1 MSWLEDW
8 DHAAEDAEK
17 EELDYFLSEEDL
29 TSTDEIIWDKDTCA
43 RLENEWNPAEDTE
56 QDVCIEDDPVL
67 RLWGDVP
74 ENADDPSAPISEST
88 ILEQLDE
95 ISVERLEDSAR
106 TEKEFLRVCREWD
119 RLDANR
125 RRRERYHEILQ
136 DVLSPTGSELYGGR
150 IFPSSLD
157 APEQKLIL
165 QGMFLDL
172 LYNCPYEMHQ
182 LTGDAFLSKIV
193 ENLSADQKEVLY
205 FLSLQLYSTARLAS
219 VREQSDR
226 NIRKVRDTY
235 TRKLQRQL
243 YGHLRQKK
251 EEDLTNREREFL
263 FRYAEALEEK
273 GTSRARVKKE
283 TKYPKRKKAA
293 HTDGGVSVWIGGAL

>member
-1 MSWLEDW
+1 MSWLMDL
-8 DHAAEDAEK
+8 
-17 EELDYFLSEEDL
+17 EEGLEYLLSEDDSE
-29 TSTDEIIWDKDTCA
+29 SDEIVLGKDTFA
-43 RLENEWNPAEDTE
+43 RLENEWDPTEDAE
-56 QDVCIEDDPVL
+56 QDVSNEDDPVL

-74 ENADDPSAPISEST
+74 ENAEDPGAPISEST

-95 ISVERLEDSAR
+95 LSVERLEDSAR
-106 TEKEFLRVCREWD
+106 TEKEFLRVCKEWD

-125 RRRERYHEILQ
+125 RRRERYHEIQQ
-136 DVLSPTGSELYGGR
+136 DALSPVGSELYGGR

-157 APEQKLIL
+157 APEQKLLL
-165 QGMFLDL
+165 QGRFLDI

-182 LTGDAFLSKIV
+182 LTGDTFLSKIV
-193 ENLSADQKEVLY
+193 ANLSADQKEVLY

-243 YGHLRQKK
+243 YGHLRRKQSAG
-251 EEDLTNREREFL
+251 ETMTIREREFL
-263 FRYAEALEEK
+263 SQYEQALEET
-273 GTSRARVKKE
+273 GTARAKVRKE
-283 TKYPKRKKAA
+283 NKYPKRKKAT
-293 HTDGGVSVWIGGAL
+293 HTNDGVGARIGAAL

>member
-8 DHAAEDAEK
+8 NHAAEDAEK

-43 RLENEWNPAEDTE
+43 RLENEWNPAEETE
-56 QDVCIEDDPVL
+56 QDVCMEDDPVL

-74 ENADDPSAPISEST
+74 ENADDPGTPISEST

-136 DVLSPTGSELYGGR
+136 DVLSPSGSELYGGR

-165 QGMFLDL
+165 QGMFLDF

-193 ENLSADQKEVLY
+193 EDLSADQKEVLY

-243 YGHLRQKK
+243 FGHLCWKN
-251 EEDLTNREREFL
+251 EEELTNREREFL
-263 FRYAEALEEK
+263 SKYTEVLEEK
-273 GTSRARVKKE
+273 GTTRARVKKE
-283 TKYPKRKKAA
+283 NKYPKRKKAA
-293 HTDGGVSVWIGGAL
+293 RTDRVRACG

>member
-8 DHAAEDAEK
+8 NHAAADAA
-17 EELDYFLSEEDL
+17 EELEYLLCEDEP

-125 RRRERYHEILQ
+125 RRRERYHEVLQ
-136 DVLSPTGSELYGGR
+136 DVLTPSGSELYGGR

-193 ENLSADQKEVLY
+193 EDLSADQKEVLY

-243 YGHLRQKK
+243 FGHLCRKN
-251 EEDLTNREREFL
+251 EEELTNREREFL
-263 FRYAEALEEK
+263 SKYTEVLEEK
-273 GTSRARVKKE
+273 GTTRARVKKE
-283 TKYPKRKKAA
+283 NKYPKRKKAA
-293 HTDGGVSVWIGGAL
+293 RTDGVRACG

>member
-8 DHAAEDAEK
+8 NHAAEDAEE
-17 EELDYFLSEEDL
+17 EELEYLQFDEEPV
-29 TSTDEIIWDKDTCA
+29 STDEIIWDKDTCA
-43 RLENEWNPAEDTE
+43 RLENELNPTEETE
-56 QDVCIEDDPVL
+56 QNVCMEDDPVL

-74 ENADDPSAPISEST
+74 ENADDPGAPISEST

-136 DVLSPTGSELYGGR
+136 DVLSPSGSELYGGR

-157 APEQKLIL
+157 TPEQKLIL

-172 LYNCPYEMHQ
+172 LYDCPYEMHQ

-243 YGHLRQKK
+243 YGYLRRKK
-251 EEDLTNREREFL
+251 EEELTNREREFL
-263 FRYAEALEEK
+263 SSYAEVLEEK
-273 GTSRARVKKE
+273 GTTRARVKKE
-283 TKYPKRKKAA
+283 NKYPIRRKAA
-293 HTDGGVSVWIGGAL
+293 HTDGDVGARIGGAL

>member
-8 DHAAEDAEK
+8 NHAAETAEE
-17 EELDYFLSEEDL
+17 EELKYLLCEGEPA
-29 TSTDEIIWDKDTCA
+29 STDEIVWDKDTCA
-43 RLENEWNPAEDTE
+43 RLENEWNPAEDIE
-56 QDVCIEDDPVL
+56 RDVCVEDDPVL

-136 DVLSPTGSELYGGR
+136 DILTPAGSELYGGR

-165 QGMFLDL
+165 QGMFLDI
-172 LYNCPYEMHQ
+172 LYDCPYEMHQ

-205 FLSLQLYSTARLAS
+205 FLSLQLYSTARLAL

-243 YGHLRQKK
+243 YGHLCRKK
-251 EEDLTNREREFL
+251 EEALTNREREFL
-263 FRYAEALEEK
+263 SKYTEALEEK
-273 GTSRARVKKE
+273 GTTRARVKKE
-283 TKYPKRKKAA
+283 TKYPKRRKAA
-293 HTDGGVSVWIGGAL
+293 HADCRVDSQIGGAL

>member
-1 MSWLEDW
+1 MSWLMDVE
-8 DHAAEDAEK
+8 
-17 EELDYFLSEEDL
+17 EELEYLLSEEDPE
-29 TSTDEIIWDKDTCA
+29 SDEIIWDTDTFA
-43 RLENEWNPAEDTE
+43 RLESEWNPTEDTV
-56 QDVCIEDDPVL
+56 QGTSIEDDPVL

-74 ENADDPSAPISEST
+74 ENAEDPGTPISEST

-95 ISVERLEDSAR
+95 LSVERLEDSAR
-106 TEKEFLRVCREWD
+106 TEKEFQRVCKEWD

-125 RRRERYHEILQ
+125 RRRERYHEIQQ
-136 DVLSPTGSELYGGR
+136 DMLSPVGSELYSGR

-157 APEQKLIL
+157 TPEQKLIL
-165 QGMFLDL
+165 QGRFLDI

-182 LTGDAFLSKIV
+182 LTGDAFLSRIV

-243 YGHLRQKK
+243 YSHLRRKQAEGKQ
-251 EEDLTNREREFL
+251 LTIREREF
-263 FRYAEALEEK
+263 FCQYTQVLEE
-273 GTSRARVKKE
+273 TETARAKVRKE
-283 TKYPKRKKAA
+283 NKYPKRKKSTHAN
-293 HTDGGVSVWIGGAL
+293 DGMGAQIGVAL

>member
-1 MSWLEDW
+1 MSWLMDL
-8 DHAAEDAEK
+8 
-17 EELDYFLSEEDL
+17 EEGLEYLLSEDDSE
-29 TSTDEIIWDKDTCA
+29 SDEIVWDKDTFA
-43 RLENEWNPAEDTE
+43 RLENEWDPAEDAE
-56 QDVCIEDDPVL
+56 QDVSIEDDPVL

-74 ENADDPSAPISEST
+74 ENVEDPGAPISEST

-106 TEKEFLRVCREWD
+106 TEKEFLRICKEWD

-125 RRRERYHEILQ
+125 RRRERYHEIQQ
-136 DVLSPTGSELYGGR
+136 DALSPVSSELYGGR

-157 APEQKLIL
+157 APEQKLLL
-165 QGMFLDL
+165 QGRFLDI

-193 ENLSADQKEVLY
+193 ENLSSDQKEVLY
-205 FLSLQLYSTARLAS
+205 FLSLQLYSTARLAL

-235 TRKLQRQL
+235 TRKLQWQL
-243 YGHLRQKK
+243 YGHLRWKQAAG
-251 EEDLTNREREFL
+251 ETLTLREREFL
-263 FRYAEALEEK
+263 SQYAQALEET
-273 GTSRARVKKE
+273 GTARAKVRKE
-283 TKYPKRKKAA
+283 NKYPKRKKATHA
-293 HTDGGVSVWIGGAL
+293 NDGVGAQIGAAL